1 MFMYLRKRKRY
12 KKIGNIYLEGVVA
25 IPLVVFAHQGLQ
37 TAELGHDK
45 HPDS

>member
-1 MFMYLRKRKRY
+1 MYSMKREKDT
-12 KKIGNIYLEGVVA
+12 KKTGNIYLEGVVA
-25 IPLVVFAHQGLQ
+25 VPLVVFAHQGLQ